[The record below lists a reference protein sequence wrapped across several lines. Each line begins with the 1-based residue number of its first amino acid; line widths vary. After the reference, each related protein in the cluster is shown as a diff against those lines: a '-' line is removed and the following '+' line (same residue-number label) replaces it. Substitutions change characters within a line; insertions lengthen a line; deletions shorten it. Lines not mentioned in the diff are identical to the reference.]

1 MRLSH
6 RLLRVYRSSLPV
18 SALLEMRQ
26 IHSLLG
32 KVKGTLSERQAET
45 MEASL
50 GVFNMTRSERQ
61 AFPLTMR
68 PEAEGLPANLSS
80 LNSEGLP

>member
-32 KVKGTLSERQAET
+32 KVKGTLSERQA
-45 MEASL
+45 
-50 GVFNMTRSERQ
+50 
-61 AFPLTMR
+61 FPLTMR